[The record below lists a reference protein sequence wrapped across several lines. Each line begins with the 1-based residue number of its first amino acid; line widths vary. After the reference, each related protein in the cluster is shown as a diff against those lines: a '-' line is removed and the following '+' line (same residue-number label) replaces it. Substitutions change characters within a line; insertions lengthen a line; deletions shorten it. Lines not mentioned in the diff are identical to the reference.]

1 MFEFLSDG
9 LNTVVDDVVDGFN
22 LDSIFPSSMLETGGV
37 KRFPKDLSDKHYG
50 KLRIEFTAYDN
61 KGIRLTEKT
70 ATSVADA
77 IKSSGVSSTI
87 SGLVS
92 GTPSATGQGYS
103 LTKNIQD
110 GATSLFSN
118 LVDEVESV
126 AGSIWDSAKTIWN
139 RDATTTSTLS
149 LATAKT
155 FTNVGTWQL
164 FIPQSIS
171 TSYSAN
177 WDKTNLQF
185 LGKALDAMAAKVPG
199 GSEATDALKLI
210 NGEALNPVSELL
222 FNGMDHRSFSYTF
235 TLFPKNAEESQ
246 LAQDM
251 IKFFKTNM
259 TAQISPNTMSM
270 ILRYPNYFKIRYL
283 FNSKDNPYINKIA
296 MCVLTNFT
304 VNYQDNAPAFHRDGS
319 PVAYTLNLEFKEI
332 EPIYRD
338 MIESQGY

>member
-1 MFEFLSDG
+1 
-9 LNTVVDDVVDGFN
+9 
-22 LDSIFPSSMLETGGV
+22 
-37 KRFPKDLSDKHYG
+37 
-50 KLRIEFTAYDN
+50 
-61 KGIRLTEKT
+61 
-70 ATSVADA
+70 
-77 IKSSGVSSTI
+77 
-87 SGLVS
+87 
-92 GTPSATGQGYS
+92 
-103 LTKNIQD
+103 
-110 GATSLFSN
+110 
-118 LVDEVESV
+118 
-126 AGSIWDSAKTIWN
+126 
-139 RDATTTSTLS
+139 
-149 LATAKT
+149 
-155 FTNVGTWQL
+155 
-164 FIPQSIS
+164 
-171 TSYSAN
+171 
-177 WDKTNLQF
+177 
-185 LGKALDAMAAKVPG
+185 
-199 GSEATDALKLI
+199 
-210 NGEALNPVSELL
+210 
-222 FNGMDHRSFSYTF
+222 MDHRSFSYTF